1 LAEKEGLNQIIL
13 YNMTFQTSYCTKMTF
28 SISTYLPRQAE
39 AVVLRLSLGF
49 PVVALTGPRQS
60 GKTTLARHLFANKPY
75 LSLENLQERRAALAD
90 PVSFF
95 NRFPDGAILDEIQ
108 RAPELLSYL
117 QGVVDERRIM
127 GQFIITGSQ
136 QFGLIAAISQ
146 SLAGRVG
153 FVELLPLCLSEIKQ
167 AKPMPIEDLNK
178 LMFVGTYPAL
188 YDPTRSSTLTPSDW
202 HRAYISTYIER
213 DVRQV
218 LGIRDLAS
226 FERFVLL
233 CAARS
238 GQLLNIQSLGIDCGI
253 STTTARQWIS
263 VLEASYVIRLLQ
275 PWYENFG
282 KRLVKMPKL
291 YFLDTGLLC
300 QLLRIDSPATLATHA
315 MRGAVFE
322 TWAISETLKYRLNR
336 GLNPDIYFWRDNHG
350 IEIDL
355 VYPHEGKLYPVE
367 LKSGASFS
375 TDWLA
380 NCNKFARFAGERSG
394 AGVVVY
400 GGRDSF
406 GILGQQVMSWKD
418 F

>member
-1 LAEKEGLNQIIL
+1 VEL
-13 YNMTFQTSYCTKMTF
+13 YKLDFASL
-28 SISTYLPRQAE
+28 SYLPRQAE
-39 AVVLRLSLGF
+39 ALTLRLSLGF

-60 GKTTLARHLFANKPY
+60 GKTTLARYLFPDKPY
-75 LSLENLQERRAALAD
+75 VTLENLQERRTALAD
-90 PVSFF
+90 PISFF
-95 NRFPDGAILDEIQ
+95 DRFPNGAILDEIQ

-117 QGVVDERRIM
+117 QGVVDDRRQM

-153 FVELLPLCLSEIKQ
+153 FVELLPLCLGEIKR
-167 AKPMPIEDLNK
+167 ATPKSLKK
-178 LMFVGTYPAL
+178 LDELMYVGSYPAL
-188 YDPTRSSTLTPSDW
+188 YDPDRAYALNPSDW
-202 HRAYISTYIER
+202 YRAYIATYIER

-218 LGIRDLAS
+218 LGIRDLGS
-226 FERFVLL
+226 FERFLLL

-238 GQLLNIQSLGIDCGI
+238 GQLLNIQSLGADCGI
-253 STTTARQWIS
+253 SATTARQWLS

-275 PWYENFG
+275 PWHENFG

-300 QLLRIDSPATLATHA
+300 QLLRIDGPLTLATHA
-315 MRGAVFE
+315 LRGAIFE
-322 TWAISETLKYRLNR
+322 TWVITETLKHRLNQ
-336 GLNPDIYFWRDNHG
+336 GKNPDIYFWRDNHG
-350 IEIDL
+350 VEVDL

-367 LKSGASFS
+367 LKSGASFN

-380 NCNKFARFAGERSG
+380 NCNTFARYAGGRS
-394 AGVVVY
+394 APGVVVY
-400 GGRDSF
+400 SGRESF
-406 GILGQQVMSWKD
+406 SVLGQQVMSWQD

>member
-1 LAEKEGLNQIIL
+1 VEL
-13 YNMTFQTSYCTKMTF
+13 YKLDFASL
-28 SISTYLPRQAE
+28 SYLPRQAE
-39 AVVLRLSLGF
+39 ALTLRLSLGF

-60 GKTTLARHLFANKPY
+60 GKTTLARYLFPDKPY
-75 LSLENLQERRAALAD
+75 VTLENLQERRTALAD
-90 PVSFF
+90 PISFF
-95 NRFPDGAILDEIQ
+95 DRFPNGAILDEIQ

-117 QGVVDERRIM
+117 QGVVDDRRQM

-153 FVELLPLCLSEIKQ
+153 FVELLPLCLGEIKR
-167 AKPMPIEDLNK
+167 ATPKSLKK
-178 LMFVGTYPAL
+178 LDELMYVGSYPAL
-188 YDPTRSSTLTPSDW
+188 YDPDRASALNPSDW
-202 HRAYISTYIER
+202 YRAYIATYIER

-218 LGIRDLAS
+218 LGIRDLGS
-226 FERFVLL
+226 FERFLLL

-238 GQLLNIQSLGIDCGI
+238 GQLLNIQSLGADCGI
-253 STTTARQWIS
+253 SATTARQWLS

-275 PWYENFG
+275 PWHENFG

-300 QLLRIDSPATLATHA
+300 QLLRIDGPLTLATHA
-315 MRGAVFE
+315 LRGAIFE
-322 TWAISETLKYRLNR
+322 TWVITETLKHRLNQ
-336 GLNPDIYFWRDNHG
+336 GKNPDIYFWRDNHG
-350 IEIDL
+350 VEVDL

-367 LKSGASFS
+367 LKSGASFN

-380 NCNKFARFAGERSG
+380 NCNTFARYAGGRS
-394 AGVVVY
+394 APGVVVY
-400 GGRDSF
+400 SGRESF
-406 GILGQQVMSWKD
+406 SVLGQQVMSWQD